1 MENRFHVTERIST
14 LVHIYT
20 SKHRFAVSFHQ
31 IKHKAYWKLE
41 TSNSGLQYYCR
52 WVGKGKTTQNNDTYS
67 ITSPW
72 LKEKN
77 DRFKT
82 SKWTSYIK
90 KTMHFNMTRKSQITG
105 DVLIRFVR
113 SHIITML
120 CPPCA
125 KANTSL
131 PDVFPGLS
139 LVIFLREHSGHS
151 PHNFKEPGNKTE
163 SPVKQVTRS

>member
-1 MENRFHVTERIST
+1 MENRFHVTKRIST

-90 KTMHFNMTRKSQITG
+90 KTMHFNMTRK
-105 DVLIRFVR
+105 
-113 SHIITML
+113 
-120 CPPCA
+120 A
-125 KANTSL
+125 KLPEMFSSGLLEVTSL
-131 PDVFPGLS
+131 RCCAI
-139 LVIFLREHSGHS
+139 LVPKLTRVCLMYFQAFL
-151 PHNFKEPGNKTE
+151 
-163 SPVKQVTRS
+163 